1 MRAYSWQVMLRSLLE
16 SKRVFH
22 NNRHMV
28 QWNCEQV
35 SFSKAGILSDGAESN
50 ACDAKREYA
59 RPVGL

>member
-1 MRAYSWQVMLRSLLE
+1 MLRSLLE

-50 ACDAKREYA
+50 ACDAKEEYA